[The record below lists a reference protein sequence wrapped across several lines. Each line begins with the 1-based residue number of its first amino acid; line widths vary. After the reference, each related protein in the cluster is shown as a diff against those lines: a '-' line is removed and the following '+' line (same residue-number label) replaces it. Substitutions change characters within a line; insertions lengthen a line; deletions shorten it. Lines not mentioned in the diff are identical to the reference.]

1 MSRLLPCLAIALAA
15 LIAMPAAAFAAA
27 APPIGGT
34 LQSPDLWQAYKSAF
48 VSPGGRVVDNAN
60 GDISHS
66 EGQGYAMLL
75 AVAADDRSAFDE
87 IWGWTRAQLMLRE
100 DGLAAWKWDPAKT
113 PHAADRNNAT
123 DGDLLIT
130 WALAE
135 AGDSWSSPAYKTAA
149 LEGASAIVKFAVADS
164 PHGPVLKP
172 GVAGFG

>member
-1 MSRLLPCLAIALAA
+1 MDAA
-15 LIAMPAAAFAAA
+15 VGAAAA
-27 APPIGGT
+27 APPLGGT

-100 DGLAAWKWDPAKT
+100 DGLAASMMGVPLMRTK
-113 PHAADRNNAT
+113 
-123 DGDLLIT
+123 L
-130 WALAE
+130 
-135 AGDSWSSPAYKTAA
+135 SAYAV
-149 LEGASAIVKFAVADS
+149 GAFFGGV
-164 PHGPVLKP
+164 G
-172 GVAGFG
+172 GVAFATHINGPWNQRS